1 MRNKGTLGLKNVAT
15 TIVIEVL
22 TVWVPIL
29 LIPSVKK
36 RRLTTVAD
44 IC

>member
-1 MRNKGTLGLKNVAT
+1 MRNKGTRGLKNVGT
-15 TIVIEVL
+15 TIVVEMSSVS
-22 TVWVPIL
+22 VPIL
-29 LIPSVKK
+29 LIPSVKE

>member
-1 MRNKGTLGLKNVAT
+1 MRNKGTLGLKNVGN
-15 TIVIEVL
+15 TIIVDTF
-22 TVWVPIL
+22 TVRVPIL
-29 LIPSVKK
+29 LIPSVKE

>member
-1 MRNKGTLGLKNVAT
+1 MRNKGTLGLKNVGT
-15 TIVIEVL
+15 TTVIEVFS
-22 TVWVPIL
+22 VRVPIL
-29 LIPSVKK
+29 LSPIVRE

>member
-1 MRNKGTLGLKNVAT
+1 MRNKGTLGLINVGT
-15 TIVIEVL
+15 TIVVEMSSVR
-22 TVWVPIL
+22 VSL
-29 LIPSVKK
+29 LLSLSVKE

>member
-1 MRNKGTLGLKNVAT
+1 MRNKGTLGLKNVGT
-15 TIVIEVL
+15 TTVIEVFS
-22 TVWVPIL
+22 VRVPIL
-29 LIPSVKK
+29 LSLSVKE

>member
-1 MRNKGTLGLKNVAT
+1 MRNKGTLGLKNVGT
-15 TIVIEVL
+15 SIVVEML
-22 TVWVPIL
+22 TVRVLIL
-29 LIPSVKK
+29 LIPKVKK

>member
-1 MRNKGTLGLKNVAT
+1 MRNKGTLELKNVGT
-15 TIVIEVL
+15 TIVVEML
-22 TVWVPIL
+22 TVKVPIL
-29 LIPSVKK
+29 LSPIVRE

>member
-1 MRNKGTLGLKNVAT
+1 MRNKGTLELKNVGTA
-15 TIVIEVL
+15 IVIGMSSVRVL
-22 TVWVPIL
+22 IL
-29 LIPSVKK
+29 LIPKVKK

>member
-1 MRNKGTLGLKNVAT
+1 MRNKGTLGLKNVGI
-15 TIVIEVL
+15 TIIVKPYAVSEL
-22 TVWVPIL
+22 IL
-29 LIPSVKK
+29 LIPKVKK